1 MLPYDEPRKT
11 VECRLLIKGSLC
23 LLQEMPGDVVQEK
36 HLIPPTELRL
46 RDHEMFLASEP
57 IFYFGT
63 EPLGLLLPRPGLS
76 ESTCLFTH

>member
-1 MLPYDEPRKT
+1 M
-11 VECRLLIKGSLC
+11 CR
-23 LLQEMPGDVVQEK
+23 EK
-36 HLIPPTELRL
+36 HLIPPTGLRL